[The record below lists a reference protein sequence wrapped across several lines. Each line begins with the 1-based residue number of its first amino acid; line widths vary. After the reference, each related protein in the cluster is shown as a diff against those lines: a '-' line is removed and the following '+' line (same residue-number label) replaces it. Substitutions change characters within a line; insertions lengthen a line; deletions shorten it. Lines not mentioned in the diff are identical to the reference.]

1 MFGMPGTG
9 GSDDTSDTVSDV
21 AAKAASVASEVGGAN
36 GFGGPLM
43 DGYFDH
49 MPLHVGFDSE
59 GDLAPASGGLA
70 IHLHNES
77 DEHCEFHLSY
87 FASHMGLEDQLL
99 DVEVEAGETVTID
112 LPCSEIVG
120 VGPLAAPG
128 ETGCHLASGLA
139 VPNTMAVPGFF
150 GQDYTCDGTY
160 EISLAPDVDDLDND
174 GDTEELILL
183 SDGMVFHMMDRGPFG
198 HMHGH
203 GFGMMGPH
211 KGNSTPGPAD
221 CASDAHRPLPC
232 SPDLAGK
239 EGGQPKSVG

>member
-1 MFGMPGTG
+1 MPRWISVSSLFAVVALVGAGCTSMFGIPGAG
-9 GSDDTSDTVSDV
+9 GSDDTADTVSDV
-21 AAKAASVASEVGGAN
+21 AAKAVSVASEVSGAS
-36 GFGGPLM
+36 GFGGTLM

-49 MPLHVGFDSE
+49 MPLHVGFDSDN
-59 GDLAPASGGLA
+59 DLAPANGGLT

-99 DVEVEAGETVTID
+99 DVEVEAGEAVTVD

-120 VGPLAAPG
+120 VGPLGTPG
-128 ETGCHLASGLA
+128 ETGCHLVSGEV

-160 EISLAPDVDDLDND
+160 EISLTPDVDDLDND
-174 GDTEELILL
+174 GDAEELILL
-183 SDGMVFHMMDRGPFG
+183 SDGMLFHMMDGGPFG

-203 GFGMMGPH
+203 GSGMMGPH
-211 KGNSTPGPAD
+211 MGGFFRGSTT
-221 CASDAHRPLPC
+221 
-232 SPDLAGK
+232 
-239 EGGQPKSVG
+239 GQ